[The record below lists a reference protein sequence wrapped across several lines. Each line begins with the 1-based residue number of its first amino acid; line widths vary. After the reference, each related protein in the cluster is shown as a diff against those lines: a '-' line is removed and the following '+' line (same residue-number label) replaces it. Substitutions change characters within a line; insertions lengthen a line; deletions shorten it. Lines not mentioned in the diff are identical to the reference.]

1 MAFASLLIN
10 VCSVQRNT
18 PGAQDV
24 YGLSADS
31 WANLHTDE
39 PCRLM
44 ATKGREILIGA
55 EVVIADYTLFIDDID
70 ITEQDR
76 VIIGSVTYEVLL
88 VGTRQDSTSGHHK
101 ECFMRTVR

>member
-1 MAFASLLIN
+1 
-10 VCSVQRNT
+10 
-18 PGAQDV
+18 
-24 YGLSADS
+24 
-31 WANLHTDE
+31 
-39 PCRLM
+39 M